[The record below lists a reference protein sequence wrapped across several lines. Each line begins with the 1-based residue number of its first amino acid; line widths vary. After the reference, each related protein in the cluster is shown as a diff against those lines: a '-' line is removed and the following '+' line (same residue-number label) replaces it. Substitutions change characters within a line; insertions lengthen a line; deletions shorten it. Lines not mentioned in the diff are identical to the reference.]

1 MSRDCQCPLPRTSPK
16 PGIRQ
21 FQSTPS
27 PVIPKKTFSDNRPI
41 ITVLIG
47 DKEFQALLD
56 TGSTRSFISSEVAAH
71 CKAARINPNYVRDVT
86 TTVANGSSIP
96 IEEVYT
102 AQVQVG
108 AENIEATWLLVS
120 DLPISVVLGMDVLR
134 AHDFSINLQTA
145 ECFLNG
151 RSLKDKPMTQE
162 KQNPLPLPLPTE
174 GTICLTEDNSQN
186 WEIPGSY
193 VFRKMTEEK
202 SFSKTTTDR
211 PLDTWE

>member
-1 MSRDCQCPLPRTSPK
+1 MSRNCQCPLPRNSPK
-16 PGIRQ
+16 PEIRQ
-21 FQSTPS
+21 SQPTPS
-27 PVIPKKTFSDNRPI
+27 LVIPKKTLSDNRPI

-47 DKEFQALLD
+47 DKEFRALLD

-71 CKAARINPNYVRDVT
+71 CKAAGITPNYVRDVT

-96 IEEVYT
+96 IKEMYT

-108 AENIEATWLLVS
+108 SENIEATWLLVS

-151 RSLKDKPMTQE
+151 R
-162 KQNPLPLPLPTE
+162 
-174 GTICLTEDNSQN
+174 
-186 WEIPGSY
+186 
-193 VFRKMTEEK
+193 K
-202 SFSKTTTDR
+202 SRVRYRYYYR
-211 PLDTWE
+211 PKELYA